1 MAYNEEEDERRNKM
15 ITLMSY
21 IYWII
26 ESEKLEKMIAGE
38 GTLDETIRRLLYVQQ
53 RFVEIKPD
61 YAKLILADVL
71 VIVLMILI
79 YMLLKILMSSSEE
92 KR

>member
-1 MAYNEEEDERRNKM
+1 M

-26 ESEKLEKMIAGE
+26 ESNKIEKMIAGTGDFE
-38 GTLDETIRRLLYVQQ
+38 ETIRRLLYVQE
-53 RFVEIKPD
+53 RLINAKPD
-61 YAKLILADVL
+61 YSMTIGLDLVFIIWALLIFV
-71 VIVLMILI
+71 
-79 YMLLKILMSSSEE
+79 LLKITLSSSEE